1 MTKLTVG
8 IALMACLLVPQAVQA
23 QDMDDGPPQTGIVT
37 MSTFK
42 VPLGE
47 ERGKV
52 MEWIELMVAPQ
63 ARANPNIMA
72 FYVLQH
78 YYGSDSRD
86 VVMVRVYKDL
96 AAIEAPCGAPC
107 DDLMAEIVPEEGTPE
122 REEMM
127 DLWQTFMKY
136 NGRHSDEIY
145 TARLD
150 LAAN

>member
-1 MTKLTVG
+1 MRKVG
-8 IALMACLLVPQAVQA
+8 ILFAAMALLVGPAVAVA
-23 QDMDDGPPQTGIVT
+23 QDMDDGPPETGIVT
-37 MSTFK
+37 TSTFK

-52 MEWIELMVAPQ
+52 MEWIELMVAPM

-86 VVMVRVYKDL
+86 VVLVRVYKDL

-107 DDLMAEIVPEEGTPE
+107 DELMAEIVPEEGTPE
-122 REEMM
+122 QEEMM
-127 DLWQTFMKY
+127 ELWQTYMKY
-136 NGRHSDEIY
+136 TGRHSDEIY

>member
-1 MTKLTVG
+1 MKKFAVG
-8 IALMACLLVPQAVQA
+8 LAALALLSVPQVTLA
-23 QDMDDGPPQTGIVT
+23 QDMDDGAPETGIVT

-47 ERGKV
+47 ERGQV
-52 MEWIELMVAPQ
+52 MEWIERVVAPM
-63 ARANPNIMA
+63 ARLNTNIMA

-86 VVMVRVYKDL
+86 VVLVRVYKDL

-107 DDLMAEIVPEEGTPE
+107 DEYADANFPEEGE
-122 REEMM
+122 EGYDEMM
-127 DLWQTFMKY
+127 ELWQTFMKY

>member
-1 MTKLTVG
+1 MRKFG
-8 IALMACLLVPQAVQA
+8 ILFAAMALLVGPAAAVA
-23 QDMDDGPPQTGIVT
+23 QEMDEGPPQTGIVT

-42 VPLGE
+42 VPIGE

-107 DDLMAEIVPEEGTPE
+107 EELMAEIVPEEGTPE
-122 REEMM
+122 QEAMM
-127 DLWQTFMKY
+127 ELWQTFMKY